1 MRNASNGVFG
11 SVGGQ
16 WLLAGGISLAI
27 HALVA
32 CGWHVATNSSRG
44 EIEQKLEI
52 ELSNLDLSFSDRED
66 DSQAANAA
74 AAPTPAAALERTPSE
89 NEPKR
94 DIPVPEAVP
103 PADEPPPDP
112 RPADVAE
119 PPPAPETPD
128 PPRGETPPPAPPATP
143 ATPAPAAPAHSPVT
157 REMQPMPP
165 LQLEQ
170 PAPTQARVDV
180 PPKPKKSSI
189 KPRYP
194 ESARKRGAEGS
205 VTLLLEVSEKG
216 KVAKATVVESSG
228 HADLDAAAVS
238 EAKRATF
245 VPARADGKAVPS
257 SARLTLTFKL
267 R

>member
-1 MRNASNGVFG
+1 MRNASNGVSG
-11 SVGGQ
+11 SCCGQ

-32 CGWHVATNSSRG
+32 CGWHVATNSSRV

-66 DSQAANAA
+66 DSQAAAA
-74 AAPTPAAALERTPSE
+74 AAANAPAAALERTPAE

-94 DIPVPEAVP
+94 DAPVPEAVP
-103 PADEPPPDP
+103 EADEPPPDP
-112 RPADVAE
+112 RPADLAETPPALETPE
-119 PPPAPETPD
+119 PPRD
-128 PPRGETPPPAPPATP
+128 ETPPPAPPRAVQADAPNP
-143 ATPAPAAPAHSPVT
+143 AAHSPVT
-157 REMQPMPP
+157 RELQSMPP
-165 LQLEQ
+165 LQLAR

-180 PPKPKKSSI
+180 PPKPKNSL

-205 VTLLLEVSEKG
+205 VTLLLDVSEKG

-245 VPARADGKAVPS
+245 APARANGKNVPS
-257 SARLTLTFKL
+257 SARLTLAFKL

>member
-1 MRNASNGVFG
+1 

-32 CGWHVATNSSRG
+32 CGWCCATNSSRV

-74 AAPTPAAALERTPSE
+74 AALERTPSE

-94 DIPVPEAVP
+94 DVPVPEAVP

-119 PPPAPETPD
+119 TPPAPETPD
-128 PPRGETPPPAPPATP
+128 PPRDETPPPAPPATP
-143 ATPAPAAPAHSPVT
+143 ATPAPVAPAAPAHSPVT

-165 LQLEQ
+165 LQMEQ

-180 PPKPKKSSI
+180 PPKLKKSSI

-216 KVAKATVVESSG
+216 KVVKATVVESSG

-238 EAKRATF
+238 EARRATF

-257 SARLTLTFKL
+257 SARLTLAFKL